1 MLLILSL
8 LACSPD
14 YSNGDAVAGADVY
27 AATCESCHGADGK
40 LGVEVGGEPA
50 ADLVFETGDLTD
62 DEIASAILDGV
73 GTMPAQSL
81 SNTETADCIAY
92 MRATFTGTD
101 TGGDTG
107 DTAAVGG

>member
-8 LACSPD
+8 LACGSPD

-27 AATCESCHGADGK
+27 AASCESCHGADGK

-50 ADLVFETGDLTD
+50 ADLVFETGDLSD
-62 DEIASAILDGV
+62 DEIAHVILEGE
-73 GTMPAQSL
+73 GTMPAQTL
-81 SNTETADCIAY
+81 DDTETADCIAY

-101 TGGDTG
+101 TGGDT
-107 DTAAVGG
+107 AAVGG

>member
-8 LACSPD
+8 VACGSPD

-27 AATCESCHGADGK
+27 AASCESCHGADGK
-40 LGVEVGGEPA
+40 LGVQVGGVAA

-62 DEIASAILDGV
+62 DELARVILDGE

-81 SNTETADCIAY
+81 DDTETADCIAY
-92 MRATFTGTD
+92 MRATFTGSD
-101 TGGDTG
+101 TGGDTA
-107 DTAAVGG
+107 DTAVGG

>member
-8 LACSPD
+8 LACGTPD

-27 AATCESCHGADGK
+27 AASCKSCHGADGK
-40 LGVEVGGEPA
+40 LGVEVGGTPA

-81 SNTETADCIAY
+81 TDTEAADCIAY
-92 MRATFTGTD
+92 MRATFTSGD
-101 TGGDTG
+101 TGGDTA
-107 DTAAVGG
+107 TIGG